1 MDYKNNLLGTSL
13 HTYHEEHQ
21 DDGQEVRGGDGDHLC
36 FGASTEYESEIVNCV
51 T

>member
-21 DDGQEVRGGDGDHLC
+21 DDVQEVRGGDGDHLE
-36 FGASTEYESEIVNCV
+36 FGALTEYESEIVNCV